1 MPRTTTSV
9 VGQDEGIDHGTLKG
23 HSQHRYRKVPP
34 CLPCRD
40 AYNAEQRKHAR
51 PTPARTA
58 RKATP
63 KAQAWNGGLIGTP
76 RRFEPLLAPGACTTE
91 GCGQGDDQLDA
102 AGRPGWAYVTVVG
115 SAEPGRWY
123 CCGRCATYGI
133 ALAEI
138 RTLRPAGAE

>member
-1 MPRTTTSV
+1 MPRTTTV

-23 HSQHRYRKVPP
+23 HAQHRYRKVAP
-34 CLPCRD
+34 CQPCRD
-40 AYNAEQRKHAR
+40 AYNAEQRKHA
-51 PTPARTA
+51 PAKPNRH
-58 RKATP
+58 ATP
-63 KAQAWNGGLIGTP
+63 EAQTWNGGLIGTP
-76 RRFEPLLAPGACTTE
+76 RRFEPLLAPGACATAD
-91 GCGQGDDQLDA
+91 CGQADDQLDA

-133 ALAEI
+133 ALAEV